1 MAKQI
6 SEAAH
11 SAKNK
16 IKMTPGD
23 RVLNLFFYLFIT
35 LFAVICLIPS
45 SWWSPPHLH
54 RSRR

>member
-16 IKMTPGD
+16 ITMTPGD
-23 RVLNLFFYLFIT
+23 RVLNLRDTHQIDH
-35 LFAVICLIPS
+35 
-45 SWWSPPHLH
+45 PPPIEIL
-54 RSRR
+54 